1 MAPEDKGRMMEGYFS
16 SSYLQSGLSL
26 GQLMGAIKKN
36 ESVLRLFLMVE
47 GKRGEGGWGRV
58 YDSENV
64 YNGSNQNSLRIS
76 GSIASPCIFNIT
88 SLDNNKHLKCH

>member
-1 MAPEDKGRMMEGYFS
+1 MVPEDKGRMMEGYFS

-36 ESVLRLFLMVE
+36 ESVLRLCLMVE

-64 YNGSNQNSLRIS
+64 YNGSNQNSLRNS
-76 GSIASPCIFNIT
+76 GSIASPCLF
-88 SLDNNKHLKCH
+88 SLDNNKHMKYH

>member
-36 ESVLRLFLMVE
+36 ESVLRLCLMVE
-47 GKRGEGGWGRV
+47 EGGGAELNEKDR
-58 YDSENV
+58 
-64 YNGSNQNSLRIS
+64 
-76 GSIASPCIFNIT
+76 
-88 SLDNNKHLKCH
+88 

>member
-1 MAPEDKGRMMEGYFS
+1 MVPEDKGRMMEGYFS

-36 ESVLRLFLMVE
+36 ASVLRLYLMVE
-47 GKRGEGGWGRV
+47 GGGRGSWGRV

-76 GSIASPCIFNIT
+76 GSIASPCLFNIT
-88 SLDNNKHLKCH
+88 SLDINNNMKYH